1 MGLESSMEEVG
12 MSGLD
17 FGAEARGGAA
27 TKGFD
32 AETFRRAMGSFATGV
47 TVVGV
52 AEGEGEHGMTANAFM
67 SGSAEP
73 PLCLVSVNKRART
86 HALLMKAE
94 LYGVSV
100 LAEPQVALAKHFSGK
115 PGKDADF
122 PFARL
127 AGAPVL
133 AGGCAQIAARIEA
146 KLDCGDH
153 TLFVGRIMALE
164 VFERPPLVYHRG
176 AFRNLSGRVSAAP
189 QPECW

>member
-1 MGLESSMEEVG
+1 MAGF
-12 MSGLD
+12 D
-17 FGAEARGGAA
+17 FDGEAQGGAA
-27 TKGFD
+27 VKGFD

-52 AEGEGEHGMTANAFM
+52 ADGAGEHGMTANAFM

-86 HALLMKAE
+86 HALLMKAGA
-94 LYGVSV
+94 YGVSV

-115 PGKDADF
+115 PEKNADF
-122 PFARL
+122 PFSRL

-133 AGGCAQIAARIEA
+133 AGVCAQIAARIET

-153 TLFVGRIMALE
+153 TLFVGRILALE
-164 VFERPPLVYHRG
+164 VFERPPLLYHRG
-176 AFRNLSGRVSAAP
+176 AFRNLSGRVAAAP
-189 QPECW
+189 QPEFW